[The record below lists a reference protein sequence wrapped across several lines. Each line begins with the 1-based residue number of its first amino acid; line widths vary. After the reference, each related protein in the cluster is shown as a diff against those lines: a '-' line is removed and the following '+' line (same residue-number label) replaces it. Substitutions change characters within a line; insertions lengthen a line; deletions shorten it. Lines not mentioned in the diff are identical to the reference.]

1 MSDQLDVSVVI
12 PTYNG
17 GAFIAQALQSVLEQR
32 LVPVEILVVDDR
44 SKDNTLEVVNA
55 VAASTEIP
63 IRVIALD
70 TNSGGP
76 AKPMNIGI
84 QAAKTPWIAMLD
96 QDDLMTPIRL
106 ESSLLALQANSDA
119 SIACG
124 NYRFI
129 DQDGQQI
136 ENRCS
141 QSIFPFLENSQYP
154 QDGVLRCSGDV
165 WFKRFFTDGGLQQS
179 CSNHVFRK
187 SLWES
192 LGGYRETA
200 GFASDYDFFIRGFR
214 QGVVWVK
221 PVVFEKRV
229 HASNTWINNQESE
242 IKMANL
248 QDCLIEGLG
257 HPEAYRWRNEVL
269 VERARMARWKGH
281 YKLSRMHAFRLL
293 KHGIVFDSIKE
304 ILKSSLLEPVDAIR
318 SLIKAKQ

>member
-17 GAFIAQALQSVLEQR
+17 APFIAQALHSVLEQR

-55 VAASTEIP
+55 VARSTEVP

-84 QAAKTPWIAMLD
+84 QAAKTPCIAMLD
-96 QDDLMTPIRL
+96 QDDLMTPVRL
-106 ESSLLALQANSDA
+106 ECSLVALQDNSDA

-165 WFKRFFTDGGLQQS
+165 WFQRFFTDGGLQQS

-214 QGVVWVK
+214 QGVVWGK

-229 HASNTWINNQESE
+229 HASNTWSNNEESE

-248 QDCLIEGLG
+248 QDRLIKELG
-257 HPEAYRWRNEVL
+257 HPEAYRWRNKVL

-281 YKLSRMHAFRLL
+281 YKLSRMHALRLL
-293 KHGIVFDSIKE
+293 KHGVLLDGIRE
-304 ILKSSLLEPVDAIR
+304 LLKASLAQPMDL
-318 SLIKAKQ
+318 LK